1 MTRFTSSFGLDPQI
15 EKELRKMGPHFDQD
29 VLERSRALFSD
40 RKDHSL
46 PEGGWKEENIAYGDH
61 ARQILDLCIPG
72 GTKNPIVLFV
82 PGGGFTGGD
91 KSFYAHIPYF
101 FARKGYLGV
110 AMNYR
115 LAPEFVWPAG
125 GQDVSGALDWL
136 AANAQ
141 RYGGNPARIFLIG
154 QSAGAV
160 HSATALF
167 DRRFRPDAYDS
178 IRAAVLMSGLYL
190 IAVENCAPTIGV
202 YFGDD
207 PSVYPDRSSARF
219 VDDSAVPVLLTL
231 NELEPP
237 FFAHST
243 AALLEALAVRD
254 GSAPPLAW
262 LRGHNHLSAV
272 LGLGGPGDELGE
284 ALHAEFQKY
293 GVKS

>member
-46 PEGGWKEENIAYGDH
+46 PEGGWKEENIPYGDH

-141 RYGGNPARIFLIG
+141 RYGGNPAQIFLIG

-167 DRRFRPDAYDS
+167 DRRFLGWDVGPDFERLHHLVGVLPLNRRHDEKGIIEAES
-178 IRAAVLMSGLYL
+178 KTQAVFHWLNMDVGHATFVRL
-190 IAVENCAPTIGV
+190 
-202 YFGDD
+202 
-207 PSVYPDRSSARF
+207 
-219 VDDSAVPVLLTL
+219 VDDDADQPEKPVLGIL
-231 NELEPP
+231 
-237 FFAHST
+237 
-243 AALLEALAVRD
+243 
-254 GSAPPLAW
+254 
-262 LRGHNHLSAV
+262 
-272 LGLGGPGDELGE
+272 
-284 ALHAEFQKY
+284 
-293 GVKS
+293 